1 MDQNSSRFTNERRE
15 DRKTGVA
22 VKHKGGKGGE
32 YEKDILPVG
41 DKPEEMADLKK
52 YYKMF

>member
-1 MDQNSSRFTNERRE
+1 VVGHAE
-15 DRKTGVA
+15 D
-22 VKHKGGKGGE
+22 KGGE
-32 YEKDILPVG
+32 YEEDILPVG